1 MGKVSPAQI
10 RDAEKSLVVME
21 GNDRSHDTWEK
32 PELLAESPERRK
44 RVAEDSGKTEQQ
56 VSQLV
61 AQIFQ
66 MRVRMKNLM
75 GVMEGGSIP
84 ALSQLEDAMKAQQKA
99 PPGTARRKKRK
110 VDSSKKFV
118 ESASSNLGPRGFGSG
133 N

>member
-1 MGKVSPAQI
+1 M
-10 RDAEKSLVVME
+10 
-21 GNDRSHDTWEK
+21 
-32 PELLAESPERRK
+32 
-44 RVAEDSGKTEQQ
+44 
-56 VSQLV
+56 

-84 ALSQLEDAMKAQQKA
+84 ALSELEDAMKAEQKVSFFLFTFHIVNRESNGLLLMNLIQA

-110 VDSSKKFV
+110 ADSRKKFV
-118 ESASSNLGPRGFGSG
+118 ESASSNPGPRGFG